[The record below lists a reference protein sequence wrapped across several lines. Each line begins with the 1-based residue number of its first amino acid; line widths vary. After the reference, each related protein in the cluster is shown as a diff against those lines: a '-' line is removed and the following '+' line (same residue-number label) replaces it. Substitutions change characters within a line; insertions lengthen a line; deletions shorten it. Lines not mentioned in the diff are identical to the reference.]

1 MGPATGSGFN
11 GTGIIKN
18 ATVPACLLA
27 DTQGSDPACL
37 LARDLKVVDGK
48 LLEVAPA
55 GSLTG
60 ADPSLDLDSGL
71 VLPAFVD
78 LHTHL
83 DKGHIWPR
91 KANPD
96 GSFMGALTAVG
107 EDRIAYWSAD
117 DLRARMEFSLK
128 CAYAHGTAAIRT
140 HLDSIPPQEDITWPV
155 FEEMRTDWSGRIN
168 LQGVCLFG
176 IDRLAEDRDYLSG
189 IAEKVRKADGIMGAV
204 TYMIPDLE
212 RHLEDVFR
220 AAMDRGL
227 DLDFHVDETL
237 DPAAVTLRH
246 IAETAQRLKFDG
258 KIVCGHCCSLS
269 VHPADEIDRTLDLL
283 AGAGI
288 AVVSLP
294 MCNMYLQDRV
304 PGRTPRRRGVT
315 LLHEMKQ
322 RGISVAVASDNTRD
336 PFYAYG
342 DLDMVEV
349 YTQAT
354 RILHLDHPIG
364 DWIST
369 VTTTPAQLMDIPAGK
384 LDTGAPADLVLF
396 KARDWNELLS
406 RPAGPRSVLRAGSL
420 IDQTLPDYRDLDHIL
435 QERQPES

>member
-27 DTQGSDPACL
+27 DMQGADPTSL
-37 LARDLKVVDGK
+37 LAMDLKVVDGK
-48 LLEVAPA
+48 LLEVAPG
-55 GSLTG
+55 GSMTG
-60 ADPSLDLDSGL
+60 VEPGLDLDKGL

-107 EDRIAYWSAD
+107 EDRIDYWSAD

-155 FEEMRTDWSGRIN
+155 FEEMRADWRGRIT

-176 IDRLAEDRDYLSG
+176 IDRLAEDGDYLSD
-189 IAEKVRKADGIMGAV
+189 IADKVSNANGIMGAV
-204 TYMIPDLE
+204 TYMIPDLD

-237 DPAAVTLRH
+237 DPTVVTLRH

-269 VHPADEIDRTLDLL
+269 VHQPDEIDRTLDLL
-283 AGAGI
+283 AETGI
-288 AVVSLP
+288 AIVSLP

-304 PGRTPRRRGVT
+304 EGRTPRRRGVT

-369 VTTTPAQLMDIPAGK
+369 VTTTPAQLMDIRAGQ
-384 LDTGAPADLVLF
+384 LEVGAPADLVLF
-396 KARDWNELLS
+396 GARDWNELLS
-406 RPAGPRSVLRAGSL
+406 RPAGPRSVLRAGTL
-420 IDQTLPDYRDLDHIL
+420 IDQTLPDYRELDQIL
-435 QERQPES
+435 QERQPKS

>member
-27 DTQGSDPACL
+27 DMQGADPTSL
-37 LARDLKVVDGK
+37 LAMDLKVVDGK
-48 LLEVAPA
+48 LFEVAPGGSMA
-55 GSLTG
+55 GLEPG
-60 ADPSLDLDSGL
+60 LDLDKGL

-107 EDRIAYWSAD
+107 EDRIDYWSAD

-155 FEEMRTDWSGRIN
+155 FEEMRADWRGRIT

-176 IDRLAEDRDYLSG
+176 IDRLTEDGDYLSD
-189 IAEKVRKADGIMGAV
+189 IADKVSNANGIMGAV
-204 TYMIPDLE
+204 TYMIPDLD
-212 RHLEDVFR
+212 RRLEDVFR

-237 DPAAVTLRH
+237 DPAVVTLRH
-246 IAETAQRLKFDG
+246 IAETALRLKFDG

-269 VHPADEIDRTLDLL
+269 VHQPDEIDRTLDLL
-283 AGAGI
+283 AEAGI
-288 AVVSLP
+288 AIVSLP

-304 PGRTPRRRGVT
+304 EGRTPRRRGVT

-369 VTTTPAQLMDIPAGK
+369 VTTTPAQLMDIRAGQ
-384 LDTGAPADLVLF
+384 LEIGAPADLVLF
-396 KARDWNELLS
+396 GARDWNELLS
-406 RPAGPRSVLRAGSL
+406 RPAGPRSVLRAGTL
-420 IDQTLPDYRDLDHIL
+420 IDQTLPDYRELDQIL
-435 QERQPES
+435 QERQPKS

>member
-27 DTQGSDPACL
+27 DMQGADPTSL
-37 LARDLKVVDGK
+37 LAMDLKVVDGK
-48 LLEVAPA
+48 LLEVAPG
-55 GSLTG
+55 GSMTG
-60 ADPSLDLDSGL
+60 VEPGLDLDKGL

-107 EDRIAYWSAD
+107 EDRIDYWSAD

-155 FEEMRTDWSGRIN
+155 FEEMRAEWRGRIT

-176 IDRLAEDRDYLSG
+176 IDRLAEDGDYLSD
-189 IAEKVRKADGIMGAV
+189 IADKVSNANGIMGAV
-204 TYMIPDLE
+204 TYMIPDLD

-237 DPAAVTLRH
+237 DPAVVTLRH

-269 VHPADEIDRTLDLL
+269 VHQPDEIDRTLDLL
-283 AGAGI
+283 AETGI
-288 AVVSLP
+288 AIVSLP

-304 PGRTPRRRGVT
+304 EGRTPRRRGVT

-369 VTTTPAQLMDIPAGK
+369 VTTTPAQLMDIRAGQ
-384 LDTGAPADLVLF
+384 LEIGAPADLVLF
-396 KARDWNELLS
+396 GARDWNELLS
-406 RPAGPRSVLRAGSL
+406 RPAGPRSVLRAGTL
-420 IDQTLPDYRDLDHIL
+420 IDQTLPDYRELDQIL
-435 QERQPES
+435 QERQPKS

>member
-27 DTQGSDPACL
+27 DMQGADPTSL
-37 LARDLKVVDGK
+37 LAMDLKVVDGK
-48 LLEVAPA
+48 LLEVAPG
-55 GSLTG
+55 GSMVGLEPG
-60 ADPSLDLDSGL
+60 LDLDKGL

-107 EDRIAYWSAD
+107 EDRIDYWSAD

-140 HLDSIPPQEDITWPV
+140 HLDSIPPQEDITWPM
-155 FEEMRTDWSGRIN
+155 FEEMRADWRGRIT

-176 IDRLAEDRDYLSG
+176 IDRLAEDGDYLSE
-189 IAEKVRKADGIMGAV
+189 IADKVSNASGIMGAV
-204 TYMIPDLE
+204 TYMIPDLD

-237 DPAAVTLRH
+237 DPTVVTLRH

-269 VHPADEIDRTLDLL
+269 VHQPDEIDRTLDLL
-283 AGAGI
+283 AETGI
-288 AVVSLP
+288 AIVSLP

-304 PGRTPRRRGVT
+304 EGRTPRRRGVT

-369 VTTTPAQLMDIPAGK
+369 VTTTPAQLMDIRAGQ
-384 LDTGAPADLVLF
+384 LEIGAPADLVLF
-396 KARDWNELLS
+396 GARDWNELLS
-406 RPAGPRSVLRAGSL
+406 RPAGPRSVLRAGTL
-420 IDQTLPDYRDLDHIL
+420 IDQTLPDYRELDQIL
-435 QERQPES
+435 QERQLKS

>member
-27 DTQGSDPACL
+27 DMQGADPASL
-37 LARDLKVVDGK
+37 LAMDLKVVDGK
-48 LLEVAPA
+48 LLEVAPG
-55 GSLTG
+55 GSMTG
-60 ADPSLDLDSGL
+60 VEPGLDLDKGL

-107 EDRIAYWSAD
+107 EDRIDYWSAD

-155 FEEMRTDWSGRIN
+155 FEEMRADWRGRIT

-176 IDRLAEDRDYLSG
+176 IDRLAEDGDYLSD
-189 IAEKVRKADGIMGAV
+189 IANKVSNANGIMGAV
-204 TYMIPDLE
+204 TYMIPDLD

-237 DPAAVTLRH
+237 DPAVVTLRH

-269 VHPADEIDRTLDLL
+269 VHQSDEIDRTLDLL
-283 AGAGI
+283 AETGI
-288 AVVSLP
+288 AIVSLP

-304 PGRTPRRRGVT
+304 EGRTPRRRGVT

-369 VTTTPAQLMDIPAGK
+369 VTTTPAQLMDIRAGQ
-384 LDTGAPADLVLF
+384 LEIGAPADLVLF
-396 KARDWNELLS
+396 GARDWNELLS
-406 RPAGPRSVLRAGSL
+406 RPAGPRSVLRAGTL
-420 IDQTLPDYRDLDHIL
+420 IDQTLPDYRELDQIL
-435 QERQPES
+435 QERQPKS